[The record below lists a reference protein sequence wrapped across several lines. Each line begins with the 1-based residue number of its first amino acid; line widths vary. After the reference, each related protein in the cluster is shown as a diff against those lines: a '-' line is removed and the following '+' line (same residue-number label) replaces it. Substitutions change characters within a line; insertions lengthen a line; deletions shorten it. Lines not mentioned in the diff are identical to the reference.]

1 LPSSCREAII
11 YFTGR
16 QLRVNVSVTSIWQDS
31 QAGAATFGRYQREEG
46 EIMGMRKTARKTAV
60 VALLAMAWAGAPV
73 NPAVSFAQ
81 PAPGAM
87 APGAAATE
95 AMASSL
101 SAADKEALMKKLQ
114 DAKQHDKIAR
124 AGWSQEP
131 LTQATYDK
139 KIDEIKDLI
148 AKLKKGE
155 DFPLSAADKAMA
167 SPKSAPY

>member
-1 LPSSCREAII
+1 
-11 YFTGR
+11 
-16 QLRVNVSVTSIWQDS
+16 
-31 QAGAATFGRYQREEG
+31 
-46 EIMGMRKTARKTAV
+46 MGMRKTAI
-60 VALLAMAWAGAPV
+60 VALIAIAGIGAPLH
-73 NPAVSFAQ
+73 NGVSFAQ
-81 PAPGAM
+81 APGAM
-87 APGAAATE
+87 ATE

-101 SAADKEALMKKLQ
+101 SAADKDALMKKLAE
-114 DAKQHDKIAR
+114 AKKHDKIAR

-139 KIDEIKDLI
+139 KIDEIKDLM